1 LSGQLLDQAA
11 LLEDN
16 FRLGQRL
23 GVRGTPAFMING
35 MPVSGV
41 LPYEQFEQ
49 IIEAALAG
57 EF

>member
-1 LSGQLLDQAA
+1 VA
-11 LLEDN
+11 
-16 FRLGQRL
+16 
-23 GVRGTPAFMING
+23 GTPAFMING